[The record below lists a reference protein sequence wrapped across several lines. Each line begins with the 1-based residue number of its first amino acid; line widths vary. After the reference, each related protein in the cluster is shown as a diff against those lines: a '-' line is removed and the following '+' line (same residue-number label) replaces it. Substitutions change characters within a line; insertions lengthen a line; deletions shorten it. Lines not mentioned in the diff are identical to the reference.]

1 MSSRHIGKNCSDNGL
16 EFVNNKQDKYLT
28 NWSIFRE
35 NIVLYNSK
43 NNRKSERA
51 SWILV
56 KRAWLLLYDNPD
68 KRCKMLN
75 YSRRSLAYIVV
86 HDLENK
92 TLIEE
97 RSMIFN
103 ESLKGSSY
111 LGQKK

>member
-1 MSSRHIGKNCSDNGL
+1 
-16 EFVNNKQDKYLT
+16 
-28 NWSIFRE
+28 
-35 NIVLYNSK
+35 
-43 NNRKSERA
+43 
-51 SWILV
+51 
-56 KRAWLLLYDNPD
+56 
-68 KRCKMLN
+68 MLN